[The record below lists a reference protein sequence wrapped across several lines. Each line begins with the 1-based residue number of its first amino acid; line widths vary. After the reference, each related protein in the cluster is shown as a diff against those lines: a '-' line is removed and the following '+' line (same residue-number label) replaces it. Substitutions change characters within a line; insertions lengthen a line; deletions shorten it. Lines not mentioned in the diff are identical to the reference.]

1 MLFRDQRLPCTLP
14 RSSGLSLALP
24 GLTVQVVRSGVVES
38 DLFLG
43 LVVGFEKRFVNS
55 LLVASKTSNGLVVGK
70 LGQLEQHSIEDGGLG
85 FLIGVEKELLLLA
98 FLGLFLEEDVAR
110 RIYNKNLSVLSD
122 NALLGGLRPNPR
134 PTAQC

>member
-24 GLTVQVVRSGVVES
+24 GLAVQVVRSGVVQS
-38 DLFLG
+38 DLFFG

-85 FLIGVEKELLLLA
+85 FLIGLQKKK
-98 FLGLFLEEDVAR
+98 G
-110 RIYNKNLSVLSD
+110 
-122 NALLGGLRPNPR
+122 
-134 PTAQC
+134 Q